1 MKKLIFIL
9 ILACLFESK
18 SHALVG
24 EETALMIELV
34 TTTAQQLN
42 ELEQLV
48 SNAEKYTKRMRE
60 YNELF
65 QDEYFKAER
74 VSYLAEELAS
84 KKKIENLG
92 DLNRAIRNL
101 KLSMSDLQRLMKEY
115 GAIKDDEI
123 KTKEEV
129 KIEKNLLVQKKA
141 RASKQVA
148 NSLTAPTVGR
158 AGQLTAQNTALIH
171 ETQLDMHKTELE
183 LLENSATTNRLLAE
197 QLEEKR
203 VEQIEK
209 EKAYGIKEK
218 LKGDK

>member
-9 ILACLFESK
+9 ILGCILEEK

-141 RASKQVA
+141 RASKQVT
-148 NSLTAPTVGR
+148 NSLTAPTTGR

-183 LLENSATTNRLLAE
+183 LLENSSTTNRLLAE

>member
-9 ILACLFESK
+9 TLGIFFESK
-18 SHALVG
+18 SYALVG

-34 TTTAQQLN
+34 TTTASQLN

-48 SNAEKYTKRMRE
+48 TSTEKYTQKMRE

-84 KKKIENLG
+84 KKKVEDLG

-101 KLSMSDLQRLMKEY
+101 KLSMGDLQRLMKEY
-115 GAIKDDEI
+115 GAIKDDEL

-129 KIEKNLLVQKKA
+129 KIEKGLIEKKKA
-141 RASKQVA
+141 RASKQVS

-171 ETQLDMHKTELE
+171 ETQLDMQKTQLE
-183 LLENSATTNRLLAE
+183 LLENSSTTNRLLAE

-203 VEQIEK
+203 VEQIER
-209 EKAYGIKEK
+209 EKAYGIKQKGEK
-218 LKGDK
+218 

>member
-1 MKKLIFIL
+1 MRNLMIVLFIS
-9 ILACLFESK
+9 LFIGSK
-18 SHALVG
+18 SYALVG
-24 EETALMIELV
+24 EDTAMMIQLV

-48 SNAEKYTKRMRE
+48 SNAEKYTQKMRE

-74 VSYLAEELAS
+74 VEYLAQELAS
-84 KKKIENLG
+84 KKKIEDLG
-92 DLNRAIRNL
+92 DLNSAIRKL
-101 KLSMSDLQRLMKEY
+101 KFSMSDLNRLMKEY
-115 GAIKDDEI
+115 GAIKDDET

-129 KIEKNLLVQKKA
+129 RIETALNDKKKQ

-148 NSLTAPTVGR
+148 SSLTSPTVGR
-158 AGQLTAQNTALIH
+158 SNQLTAQNTALIH
-171 ETQLDMHKTELE
+171 ETQLDMHKTELQI
-183 LLENSATTNRLLAE
+183 LENSATTNRLLAE

-209 EKAYGIKEK
+209 EKAYGIKER
-218 LKGDK
+218 GVR